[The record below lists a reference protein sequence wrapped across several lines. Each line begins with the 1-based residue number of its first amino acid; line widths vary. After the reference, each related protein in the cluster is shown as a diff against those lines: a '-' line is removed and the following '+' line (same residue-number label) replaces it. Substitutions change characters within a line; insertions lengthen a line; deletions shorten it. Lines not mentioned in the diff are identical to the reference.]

1 MARIVVKRNEHV
13 QELEEEL
20 VTTDGPDKSVGAPD
34 LLSASALDVCF
45 MPAAGSTP
53 LGPKGGSLNYT
64 RDETFS
70 DFSKPGSFQTSYTS
84 RFSDPPPERFTLF

>member
-1 MARIVVKRNEHV
+1 
-13 QELEEEL
+13 
-20 VTTDGPDKSVGAPD
+20 VTTDGPDKSLGDPD

-64 RDETFS
+64 RDETVC
-70 DFSKPGSFQTSYTS
+70 DFQASYTS
-84 RFSDPPPERFTLF
+84 RFSDPPLERPYCFKSL